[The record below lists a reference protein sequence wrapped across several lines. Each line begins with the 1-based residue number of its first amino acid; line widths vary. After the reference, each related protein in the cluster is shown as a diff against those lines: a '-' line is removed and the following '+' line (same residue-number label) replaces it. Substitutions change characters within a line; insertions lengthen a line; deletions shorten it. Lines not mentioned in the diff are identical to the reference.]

1 MSNVTDPL
9 TEREQDVL
17 QRMVRGLTNRQI
29 ADDLVIEYET
39 VRWYTKQIYSKLG
52 VHSRVQAIKRAEA
65 LLEALPVTSAAP
77 IVHNNLPYYATS
89 FFGREKEVDE
99 LTELLENPDVRLITV
114 TGTGGIGKTRLC
126 VEVARRVTDLF
137 DDGIIYVPLASLDST
152 DTVVAAIASAL
163 NVRLPSEGNSVNN
176 LIEILKDM
184 QLLLVMDN
192 YEHLLDR
199 SPIIHLIIQNTDDVK
214 VLVTSRVA
222 LNFSGEWVRYL
233 DGIAFPNQVNNA
245 DILTYGSVALLV
257 DRARQ
262 VRPDFAI
269 DGHEDCIVTLCRM
282 VQGMPLAIE
291 LAASWLKLLSCQDI
305 VTEIGQ
311 NIDFLATN
319 RRDVDPRHRSIRA
332 VIDYSWEM
340 LTVEEQKCFQRL
352 AVFRGGF
359 GREAAARIGGASLEI
374 LSDFMDKSFLYQNE
388 QGLFETHD
396 LLRQYAEEK
405 LKTTSQQYL
414 STRSSI
420 LLSWSSLVKGD
431 FERAHELADAVM
443 SKTMFDVAPQDAA
456 SGLALS
462 GIMAGMKNDYDY
474 CQQLCD
480 ASLYLITD
488 ARKDP
493 VNSTLA
499 HLGMAVAACGLDDY
513 PSARYHIRS
522 ALSLA
527 ATLNVPA
534 FLTLCLPVA
543 AVVLA
548 HEVELEMT
556 IKVLALAF
564 THRASTPSWVEQ
576 WSLLTNLQ
584 YDLKAELGKNE
595 YQWLWNQ
602 GMSMNLEAIAENL
615 INHFTH

>member
-1 MSNVTDPL
+1 MSNITDPL

-17 QRMVRGLTNRQI
+17 QRMVKGLTNRQI

-52 VHSRVQAIKRAEA
+52 VHSRVQAIKRAEE
-65 LLEALPVTSAAP
+65 LLRAAP
-77 IVHNNLPYYATS
+77 VATRTFHNNLPHYPTS
-89 FFGREKEVDE
+89 FVGREKEVDG
-99 LTELLENPDVRLITV
+99 LIELLENPDVRLITV

-126 VEVARRVTDLF
+126 VEVAYHVTDLF
-137 DDGIIYVPLASLDST
+137 DDGIVYVPLASLDST
-152 DTVVAAIASAL
+152 DTVATAIASAL
-163 NVRLPSEGNSVNN
+163 NVRLPGEGNPVDH

-184 QLLLVMDN
+184 ELLLVMDN
-192 YEHLLDR
+192 YEHLLKH
-199 SPIIHLIIQNTDDVK
+199 SPIIHLIIQYTNEVK
-214 VLVTSRVA
+214 VLATSRVA
-222 LNFSGEWVRYL
+222 LNISGEWVRYL
-233 DGIAFPNQVNNA
+233 DGIAFPDQPE
-245 DILTYGSVALLV
+245 DIDVLAYGAVALLV

-269 DGHEDCIVTLCRM
+269 DDDADCIVTLCRM

-291 LAASWLKLLSCQDI
+291 LAASWLKMLSCQDI

-319 RRDVDPRHRSIRA
+319 RRDVDERHRSIRA
-332 VIDYSWEM
+332 VFNYSWEM
-340 LTVEEQKCFQRL
+340 LSTEEQKCFQRL

-359 GREAAARIGGASLEI
+359 GREAAERIGGASLEI
-374 LSDFMDKSFLYQNE
+374 LSSLIDKSFLYQNE
-388 QGLFETHD
+388 QGLFEIHD

-405 LKTTSQQYL
+405 LRTTSQRSL

-420 LLSWSSLVKGD
+420 LLSWSSLVQGD
-431 FERAHELADAVM
+431 FGRAHELADAVI

-456 SGLALS
+456 SGLALA
-462 GIMAGMKNDYDY
+462 GILAGMKNDYDY

-480 ASLYLITD
+480 ASLYLI
-488 ARKDP
+488 AEGHKDP

-499 HLGMAVAACGLDDY
+499 HLGIAVAACGLDDY
-513 PSARYHIRS
+513 PAARYHIRS
-522 ALSLA
+522 ALSFA
-527 ATLNVPA
+527 SALNVPA

-543 AVVLA
+543 TVVLA

-556 IKVLALAF
+556 IEVLALAF

-584 YDLKAELGKNE
+584 HDLRAELGEDE
-595 YQWLWNQ
+595 YQRLWNR
-602 GMSMNLEAIAENL
+602 GKTLDLDTITGNL
-615 INHFTH
+615 IKHFTH

>member
-52 VHSRVQAIKRAEA
+52 VHSRIQAIKRAEA
-65 LLEALPVTSAAP
+65 LLKASPVTGAAP
-77 IVHNNLPYYATS
+77 TVHHNLPHYPTS
-89 FFGREKEVDE
+89 FVGREREMEE
-99 LTELLENPDVRLITV
+99 LMALLENPDVRLITV

-126 VEVARRVTDLF
+126 VEVAHRIAELF
-137 DDGIIYVPLASLDST
+137 DDGIVYVPLASLDST
-152 DTVVAAIASAL
+152 DTVVAAVASAL
-163 NVRLPSEGNSVNN
+163 NMRASGEASPVEH
-176 LIEILKDM
+176 LIDVLKHM
-184 QLLLVMDN
+184 KLLLVMDN
-192 YEHLLDR
+192 YEHLLER
-199 SPIIHLIIQNTDDVK
+199 SPIIHLIIQNTNEVK
-214 VLVTSRVA
+214 VLATSRVA
-222 LNFSGEWVRYL
+222 LNISGEWVRYL
-233 DGIAFPNQVNNA
+233 DGIAFPNQLDDA
-245 DILTYGSVALLV
+245 DVLAYGAVALLV

-262 VRPDFAI
+262 VRPDFAV
-269 DGHEDCIVTLCRM
+269 DGNEGCMVTLCRM

-291 LAASWLKLLSCQDI
+291 LAASWLKMLSCQDI

-319 RRDVDPRHRSIRA
+319 RRDVDERHRSIRA
-332 VIDYSWEM
+332 VFDYSWEM
-340 LTVEEQKCFQRL
+340 LSVEEQKCFQRL

-359 GREAAARIGGASLEI
+359 GREAAERIGGASLDI
-374 LSDFMDKSFLYQNE
+374 LSKLMDKSFLYQNE
-388 QGLFETHD
+388 RGLFETHD

-405 LKTTSQQYL
+405 LKTTSEQSL

-420 LLSWSSLVKGD
+420 LLSWSSLVQGD

-443 SKTMFDVAPQDAA
+443 SKTMFEVAPQDTA
-456 SGLALS
+456 SGLALA
-462 GIMAGMKNDYDY
+462 GILAGMKNDYDY

-488 ARKDP
+488 AHKDP
-493 VNSTLA
+493 INSTLA
-499 HLGMAVAACGLDDY
+499 HLGIAVAACGLDDY
-513 PSARYHIRS
+513 PAARYHIRS
-522 ALSLA
+522 ALSFA
-527 ATLNVPA
+527 SAINVPA

-543 AVVLA
+543 GVVLA
-548 HEVELEMT
+548 HEVDLEMT
-556 IKVLALAF
+556 IEVFALAF

-584 YDLKAELGKNE
+584 HDLQAELGEDE
-595 YQWLWNQ
+595 YQRLWNR
-602 GMSMNLEAIAENL
+602 GMSLDLDTVTDNL
-615 INHFTH
+615 IKHFTH